1 VAPHCGFASF
11 AGARKKQL
19 EAYAEYASVKARQR
33 LRRKVTESMQ
43 NKSSANLFTRAYN
56 LARAAGFLELPLFKR
71 LFLFSYFL
79 YKRWYED
86 PFWALTRRRPE
97 LFTSGDVLDIGANI
111 GYTAC
116 VFAAAIQANRKA
128 PSKVYAF
135 EPDLAS
141 FETLGEIVRRKDLGD
156 SVEMFNMAVGRADG
170 SLEFWHNEEHSA
182 DHRVVTE
189 QFKSLRPVG
198 KKVTMVA
205 VTSVDSFVASRNL
218 QNISFIK
225 IDVQGYELAVCEGM
239 RLTLEKFPRLSIAFE
254 YAPEGMRELGF
265 EPSAL
270 LDFFRAAGHQL
281 HILTRSATTLAPENR
296 AIELAAER
304 SGYVDVLCSK
314 NILS

>member
-1 VAPHCGFASF
+1 
-11 AGARKKQL
+11 
-19 EAYAEYASVKARQR
+19 
-33 LRRKVTESMQ
+33 MQ
-43 NKSSANLFTRAYN
+43 NKSSANVFTRAYN
-56 LARAAGFLELPLFKR
+56 LARTAGFLDMLLFKR

-86 PFWALTRRRPE
+86 PFWALTRRSPE

-116 VFAAAIQANRKA
+116 VFAAAIQVNRKV
-128 PSKVYAF
+128 PGRVYAF

-141 FETLGEIVRRKDLGD
+141 FRTLGEIVCRKDLGD
-156 SVEMFNMAVGRADG
+156 SVELFNMAVGSADG
-170 SLEFWHNEEHSA
+170 TLEFWHNEEHSA

-189 QFKSLRPVG
+189 QFKGLRPVG
-198 KKVTMVA
+198 EKVTMVA
-205 VTSVDSFVASRNL
+205 VTSVDSFVATRNL

>member
-1 VAPHCGFASF
+1 
-11 AGARKKQL
+11 
-19 EAYAEYASVKARQR
+19 
-33 LRRKVTESMQ
+33 MQ
-43 NKSSANLFTRAYN
+43 NKTPANLFTRAYN
-56 LARAAGFLELPLFKR
+56 LARTAGFLDLALFKW
-71 LFLFSYFL
+71 LTFSSYFL

-86 PFWALTRRRPE
+86 PFWALTRRSPE

-198 KKVTMVA
+198 EKVTMVA

>member
-1 VAPHCGFASF
+1 
-11 AGARKKQL
+11 
-19 EAYAEYASVKARQR
+19 
-33 LRRKVTESMQ
+33 MQ
-43 NKSSANLFTRAYN
+43 NKSSANVFTRAYN
-56 LARAAGFLELPLFKR
+56 LARTAGFLDTLLFKR

-86 PFWALTRRRPE
+86 PFWALTRRSPE
-97 LFTSGDVLDIGANI
+97 LFTGGDILDIGANI

-116 VFAAAIQANRKA
+116 VFAAAMQANRKA
-128 PSKVYAF
+128 PGRVYAF

-141 FETLGEIVRRKDLGD
+141 FRTLGEIVRRKDLGD
-156 SVEMFNMAVGRADG
+156 SVEMFNMAVGSAEG

-189 QFKSLRPVG
+189 QFKSLRQVG
-198 KKVTMVA
+198 EKVTMVA
-205 VTSVDSFVASRNL
+205 VTSVDSFVAARNL

-225 IDVQGYELAVCEGM
+225 IDVQGYELAVCEGL

-265 EPSAL
+265 EPLAL
-270 LDFFRAAGHQL
+270 LNFFRAAGHQL

-304 SGYVDVLCSK
+304 SGYVDVLCCK

>member
-1 VAPHCGFASF
+1 V
-11 AGARKKQL
+11 
-19 EAYAEYASVKARQR
+19 
-33 LRRKVTESMQ
+33 
-43 NKSSANLFTRAYN
+43 FTRAYN
-56 LARAAGFLELPLFKR
+56 LARTAGFLDLLLFKR

-86 PFWALTRRRPE
+86 PFWALTRRSPE

-116 VFAAAIQANRKA
+116 VFAAAIQVNRKV
-128 PSKVYAF
+128 PGRVYAF

-141 FETLGEIVRRKDLGD
+141 FRTLGEIVCRKDLGD
-156 SVEMFNMAVGRADG
+156 SVELFNMAVGSADG
-170 SLEFWHNEEHSA
+170 TLEFWHNEEHSA

-189 QFKSLRPVG
+189 QFKGLRPVG
-198 KKVTMVA
+198 EKVTMVA
-205 VTSVDSFVASRNL
+205 VTSVDSFVATRNL

>member
-1 VAPHCGFASF
+1 
-11 AGARKKQL
+11 
-19 EAYAEYASVKARQR
+19 
-33 LRRKVTESMQ
+33 MQ
-43 NKSSANLFTRAYN
+43 NKSSANVFTRAYN
-56 LARAAGFLELPLFKR
+56 LARTAGFLDLLLFKR

-86 PFWALTRRRPE
+86 PFWALTRRSPE

-116 VFAAAIQANRKA
+116 VFAAAIQVNRKV
-128 PSKVYAF
+128 PGRVYAF

-141 FETLGEIVRRKDLGD
+141 FRTLGEIVCRKDLGD
-156 SVEMFNMAVGRADG
+156 SVELFNMAVGSADG
-170 SLEFWHNEEHSA
+170 TLEFWHNEEHSA

-189 QFKSLRPVG
+189 QFKGLRPVG
-198 KKVTMVA
+198 EKVTMVA
-205 VTSVDSFVASRNL
+205 VTSVDSFVATRNL

-265 EPSAL
+265 EPLAL

>member
-1 VAPHCGFASF
+1 
-11 AGARKKQL
+11 
-19 EAYAEYASVKARQR
+19 
-33 LRRKVTESMQ
+33 MQ
-43 NKSSANLFTRAYN
+43 NKSSANVFTRAYN
-56 LARAAGFLELPLFKR
+56 LARTAGFLDTLLFKR

-86 PFWALTRRRPE
+86 PFWALTRRSPE
-97 LFTSGDVLDIGANI
+97 LFTGGDILDIGANI

-116 VFAAAIQANRKA
+116 VFAAAMQANRKA
-128 PSKVYAF
+128 PGRVYAF

-141 FETLGEIVRRKDLGD
+141 FRTLGEIVRRKDLGD
-156 SVEMFNMAVGRADG
+156 SVEMFNMAVGSAEG

-189 QFKSLRPVG
+189 QFKSLRQVG
-198 KKVTMVA
+198 EKVTMVA
-205 VTSVDSFVASRNL
+205 VTSVDSFVAARNL

-225 IDVQGYELAVCEGM
+225 IDVQGYELAVCEGL

-265 EPSAL
+265 EPLAL
-270 LDFFRAAGHQL
+270 LNFFRAAGHQL
-281 HILTRSATTLAPENR
+281 HILTRSATKLAPENR

-304 SGYVDVLCSK
+304 SGYVDVLCCK

>member
-1 VAPHCGFASF
+1 
-11 AGARKKQL
+11 
-19 EAYAEYASVKARQR
+19 
-33 LRRKVTESMQ
+33 MQ

-56 LARAAGFLELPLFKR
+56 LARTAGFLDLPLFKR
-71 LFLFSYFL
+71 FFLFSYFL

-86 PFWALTRRRPE
+86 PFWALTRRSPE

-116 VFAAAIQANRKA
+116 VFAAAIQGNRKA
-128 PSKVYAF
+128 PGTVYAF

-141 FETLGEIVRRKDLGD
+141 FRTLGEIVHRKNLGD
-156 SVEMFNMAVGRADG
+156 SVEIFNMAVGSADG

-198 KKVTMVA
+198 EKITMVA
-205 VTSVDSFVASRNL
+205 LTSVDSFIAARNL
-218 QNISFIK
+218 RNISFIK

-239 RLTLEKFPRLSIAFE
+239 RLTLEKFPGLSIAFE
-254 YAPEGMRELGF
+254 YAPDGMRELGF

-270 LDFFRAAGHQL
+270 LDFFRSAGHQL
-281 HILTRSATTLAPENR
+281 HILTRSATTLAPDNR